1 MPLHLIKLAVG
12 VEDVEQMAPL
22 QARRRNARG
31 NFQHR
36 TRMMPTRAKEVLDGG
51 SLYWVVKGV
60 IQVRQPIVALHRK
73 TDDSGKK
80 YCIIELEPRHVLVA
94 PTSRRPFQ
102 GWRYLEAR
110 DAPPDLAG
118 RGRGAAYVDP
128 DMPKELRSELKK
140 LGLL

>member
-12 VEDVEQMAPL
+12 VDDVDQMAPL
-22 QARRRNARG
+22 QARRSNSRG

-36 TRMMPTRAKEVLDGG
+36 TRMMPTRSKDVLDGG

-73 TDDSGKK
+73 TDDAGKS
-80 YCIIELEPRHVLVA
+80 YCLIELEPRHVLVESTA
-94 PTSRRPFQ
+94 RRAFQ
-102 GWRYLEAR
+102 GWRYLEPK
-110 DAPPDLAG
+110 DAPPDLGKSA
-118 RGRGAAYVDP
+118 RGASYVDP
-128 DMPKELRSELKK
+128 DMPKELRGELKK